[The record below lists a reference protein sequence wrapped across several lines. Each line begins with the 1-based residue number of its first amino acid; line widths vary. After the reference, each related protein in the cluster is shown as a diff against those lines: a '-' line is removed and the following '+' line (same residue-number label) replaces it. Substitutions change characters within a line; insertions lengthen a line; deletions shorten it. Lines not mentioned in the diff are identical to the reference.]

1 METAIKQG
9 KTADELLTAI
19 RKFQDK
25 AQDRAR
31 EVWTRKIEDPE
42 EVDQLSFDDDFP
54 PKEEKTEPV
63 KPELPEPKPRR
74 SNAIFED
81 VGLFCAEMS
90 APPQLVD
97 GVLEEDSVVA
107 LVGPPN
113 CGKSFL
119 ALDWACSIATGLSW
133 QGRTVAEG
141 PVVYLAGEGRPGLQ
155 RRLSAWQEQFGIIS
169 PHRMQIST
177 KGADLTDL
185 ESVKAIAR
193 SLEKITEKNGEEPK
207 LIVID
212 TVARHFGES
221 DENSTRDMN
230 KFIGLLD
237 ELRRIWSCAILLVHH
252 SGKDAARGARGST
265 ALRGAVDVEYALG
278 STEGVMTLSCTK
290 SKDSAIPDA
299 ITMELREVTLENVVK
314 PDGSPVTTCVLQ
326 GAGQAPRMKG
336 GLSGNALLF
345 WESFLEVERAAR
357 LQSEN
362 APTWFLVKAVN
373 SICSKKGVSRSVLSN
388 IRNNYKGLF
397 GELHSLLKFQED
409 YVARASSIDVQPD
422 VQLESI

>member
-9 KTADELLTAI
+9 KRADELLTAI

-185 ESVKAIAR
+185 ESVQAIAR

>member
-1 METAIKQG
+1 METAIKYG
-9 KTADELLTAI
+9 KNPDELLTALF
-19 RKFQDK
+19 RAQEKWEKK
-25 AQDRAR
+25 ASED
-31 EVWTRKIEDPE
+31 DPE

-63 KPELPEPKPRR
+63 KPELPEPRPRR

-185 ESVKAIAR
+185 ESVQAIAR

-326 GAGQAPRMKG
+326 GAEQAPRMKG

-357 LQSEN
+357 LQSEH

>member
-1 METAIKQG
+1 LETAIKQG

-326 GAGQAPRMKG
+326 GAEQAPRMKG

-362 APTWFLVKAVN
+362 APTWFLVRAVN
-373 SICSKKGVSRSVLSN
+373 DSARKKGVTKATLSN
-388 IRNNYKGLF
+388 IRNNYREVYS
-397 GELHSLLKFQED
+397 ELHELLNFQGE
-409 YVARASSIDVQPD
+409 YVARSSST
-422 VQLESI
+422 ESSTSA

>member
-326 GAGQAPRMKG
+326 GAEQAPRMKG

>member
-1 METAIKQG
+1 LEAKNLLEKAVRDLQESRSAKQRAQVAWASP
-9 KTADELLTAI
+9 TDEP
-19 RKFQDK
+19 R
-25 AQDRAR
+25 
-31 EVWTRKIEDPE
+31 E
-42 EVDQLSFDDDFP
+42 EVEQLSLDDESP
-54 PKEEKTEPV
+54 SKEEKTEPV
-63 KPELPEPKPRR
+63 KPEIPEPKPRR

-81 VGLFCAEMS
+81 VGIFCAEMS

-133 QGRTVAEG
+133 QGRAVAEG

-155 RRLSAWQEQFGIIS
+155 RRLSAWQQQFGIIS
-169 PHRMQIST
+169 PNRMQIST

-193 SLEKITEKNGEEPK
+193 SLEKIAERNGEEPK

-278 STEGVMTLSCTK
+278 STDGVMTLSCTK

-299 ITMELREVTLENVVK
+299 ILMELREVTLENVVK
-314 PDGSPVTTCVLQ
+314 PCGSPVTTCVLQ
-326 GAGQAPRMKG
+326 GADEAPRTKG

-345 WESFLEVERAAR
+345 WEAFLEVERAAR

-362 APTWFLVKAVN
+362 APIWFLVRAVN
-373 SICSKKGVSRSVLSN
+373 EYARKKGVSKPTLSN
-388 IRNNYKGLF
+388 IRNNYREVYN
-397 GELHSLLKFQED
+397 ELHELLNFQGEH
-409 YVARASSIDVQPD
+409 VARVSST
-422 VQLESI
+422 ESSTSA

>member
-185 ESVKAIAR
+185 ESVQAIAR

-326 GAGQAPRMKG
+326 GAEQAPRMKG

>member
-1 METAIKQG
+1 
-9 KTADELLTAI
+9 
-19 RKFQDK
+19 
-25 AQDRAR
+25 
-31 EVWTRKIEDPE
+31 
-42 EVDQLSFDDDFP
+42 
-54 PKEEKTEPV
+54 
-63 KPELPEPKPRR
+63 
-74 SNAIFED
+74 
-81 VGLFCAEMS
+81 
-90 APPQLVD
+90 
-97 GVLEEDSVVA
+97 
-107 LVGPPN
+107 
-113 CGKSFL
+113 
-119 ALDWACSIATGLSW
+119 
-133 QGRTVAEG
+133 
-141 PVVYLAGEGRPGLQ
+141 
-155 RRLSAWQEQFGIIS
+155 
-169 PHRMQIST
+169 MQIST

-185 ESVKAIAR
+185 ESVQAIAR
-193 SLEKITEKNGEEPK
+193 SLEKISEKNGEEPK

-326 GAGQAPRMKG
+326 GAEEAPRTKG

-345 WESFLEVERAAR
+345 WESFLEVERVAR
-357 LQSEN
+357 LQSET